1 MITDPFFYLCA
12 IPAVL
17 LFGMA
22 KGGLGGGLA
31 ILSVPILALVVS
43 PLQAAAIMLPILV
56 VMDMVAMWSFRHSW
70 SRVNIVST
78 LPGAVAGIVV
88 GALTFPYLSEAAVKV
103 LIGLVAVV
111 FGLDYWLRKSVA
123 AVAAGISHSKGNF
136 WGMVSGFTSFG
147 IHAGGI
153 PISVYFLPQQMD
165 KKQLMGTFAVFFGVV
180 NVVKLIPY
188 TLLGQFSA
196 ENLATSLAL
205 MPVAPLGVLF
215 GYRVLT
221 RISQTLVYRL
231 SYGFLVVVG
240 AKLLWEGIAG
250 LL

>member
-1 MITDPFFYLCA
+1 MITDPYFYLCA

-31 ILSVPILALVVS
+31 MLSVPILSLVVP
-43 PLQAAAIMLPILV
+43 PLQGAAIILPILV
-56 VMDMVAMWSFRHSW
+56 VMDAVAVWSFRRSW
-70 SRVNIVST
+70 SRANIRAT
-78 LPGAVAGIVV
+78 LPGALAGILL
-88 GALTFPYLSEAAVKV
+88 GALTFPYLSESAVKV
-103 LIGLVAVV
+103 LVGLVAVV
-111 FGLDYWLRKSVA
+111 FGLDYWRPRADPVA
-123 AVAAGISHSKGNF
+123 PAPVSHRKGNF

-153 PISVYFLPQQMD
+153 PISVYLLPQQLE
-165 KKQLMGTFAVFFGVV
+165 KKQLMGTFAVFFAVV
-180 NVVKLIPY
+180 NVVKLAPY
-188 TLLGQFSA
+188 TLLGQFST

-231 SYGFLVVVG
+231 SYGFLVLVG
-240 AKLLWEGIAG
+240 AKLLWEGVAG
-250 LL
+250 LA

>member
-56 VMDMVAMWSFRHSW
+56 LMDAVAMWSFRRSW
-70 SRVNIVST
+70 SRPNILSS

-111 FGLDYWLRKSVA
+111 FGLYYWLRKSVDA
-123 AVAAGISHSKGNF
+123 EATGISHSKGNF

-180 NVVKLIPY
+180 NIVKLIPY

-221 RISQTLVYRL
+221 RISQTLVYQL
-231 SYGFLVVVG
+231 SYGFLVIIG

-250 LL
+250 LF